1 MKTAFGNRLRRIS
14 VLSLNLG
21 TVAALCVLTSV
32 FVFAYPDEI
41 GSDTRRDSSESVREE
56 FKSFLKEFQKLPS
69 ETSLRSFRR
78 RHSGFDVSPCY
89 FEESGRFE
97 TVRYLSF
104 HCDGETWKNFIQL
117 GSASGISKRKLET
130 VSLGEAMTIGK
141 KVFLEIKPASS
152 VSESGKESVFDR
164 TEKTKHERENPIRPT
179 TVKEPKDNFG
189 LRYFLSIAKHPS
201 KRDLNPG
208 KEIFFDST
216 CPLVFL
222 KKDSDFYWDK
232 AVYYSFQ
239 ASCIPSSPYSYIR
252 IKADFLGKI
261 RMDDK
266 DTDQIQEGA
275 KYLGKLRIHSVE
287 ADKILWRDAEIYNE

>member
-1 MKTAFGNRLRRIS
+1 MKTAFRNLLCRTS
-14 VLSLNLG
+14 VPFRNFG
-21 TVAALCVLTSV
+21 KVAALCVLFSV
-32 FVFAYPDEI
+32 FLLSNPEEI
-41 GSDTRRDSSESVREE
+41 GSDTKPDSSGSAREE
-56 FKSFLKEFQKLPS
+56 FKSFLKEFQKRPS
-69 ETSLRSFRR
+69 QTSLRSFRG
-78 RHSGFDVSPCY
+78 RHPGFDVSPCY

-104 HCDGETWKNFIQL
+104 YCDEQTWKNFIQL
-117 GSASGISKRKLET
+117 GSSFGNSKRRLET

-141 KVFLEIKPASS
+141 KVFLEIKQEGS
-152 VSESGKESVFDR
+152 VFESGKTSVFEKR
-164 TEKTKHERENPIRPT
+164 EKTKQERENPIRPT
-179 TVKEPKDNFG
+179 PVKEPKDNFG

-216 CPLVFL
+216 CPLIFL

-232 AVYYSFQ
+232 SLYYSFQ
-239 ASCIPSSPYSYIR
+239 ASCVPSSPYSYIR

-261 RMDDK
+261 RLDDK

-275 KYLGKLRIHSVE
+275 RYLGKLRIHSVE